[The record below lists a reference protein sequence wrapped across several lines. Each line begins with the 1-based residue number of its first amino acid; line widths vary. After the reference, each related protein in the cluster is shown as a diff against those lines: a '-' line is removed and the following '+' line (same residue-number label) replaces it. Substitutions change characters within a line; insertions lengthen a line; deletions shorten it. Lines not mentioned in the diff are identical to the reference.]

1 MQNNNKSIK
10 DDWVKI
16 TRIIKA
22 RFKKITDDNIESME
36 ENIELLTDHLQSIYG
51 YTKDKADKEL
61 EKLKAS
67 IHAATKPKKR
77 VSSKNDVS
85 PNDTQQV

>member
-1 MQNNNKSIK
+1 MQNKSIK

-36 ENIELLTDHLQSIYG
+36 ENIELLTDHLQNIYG
-51 YTKDKADKEL
+51 YTKSKADKEL
-61 EKLKAS
+61 EKIKAT

-77 VSSKNDVS
+77 IIPKNDIS
-85 PNDTQQV
+85 SNETQQI